1 MEQQPIINEHNKQ
14 EYPPMHTDGMDTSI
28 IEDLIGDIHKI
39 DLSYTLEDN
48 VYLELVCAGYIDGNP
63 EIQKALLDKMEGYL
77 NHILSDWF
85 KQEYAGLKPV
95 MIVHFEEEPHQLI
108 LQLLT
113 KCIPWFEGY
122 GVELKFKLKDN
133 YFHITTENR
142 K

>member
-1 MEQQPIINEHNKQ
+1 MEQEPILNEHNKQ
-14 EYPPMHTDGMDTSI
+14 EYPPMHTDGRDSSV
-28 IEDLIGDIHKI
+28 IEDVIGDIHKI
-39 DLSYTLEDN
+39 DISYTLDDN
-48 VYLELVCAGYIDGNP
+48 VYLVLMCAGYLDGNP

-77 NHILSDWF
+77 NHILSGWF

-95 MIVHFEEEPHQLI
+95 VVIRFDEEPHQLI

-122 GVELKFKLKDN
+122 GVELKFKLKDI
-133 YFHITTENR
+133 FFRITTENR